1 MTDFGIQRRGFALR
15 LVFGSTLN
23 VFLHKW
29 FGRFRDMKLFDRG
42 PEFENNLNA
51 IAPFEKWLAMDY
63 YRMVQKR

>member
-1 MTDFGIQRRGFALR
+1 
-15 LVFGSTLN
+15 
-23 VFLHKW
+23 
-29 FGRFRDMKLFDRG
+29 MKLFDRG